1 MTAGRNNAE
10 VLSQHWCTPPK
21 YVDAIREFFSGSV
34 VLDPCSNRHSTVRAT
49 VEYSLP
55 EIDGLSARGITPPS
69 SSILHTA
76 GTAREAPRFE
86 TGSENAPRLTYNMVL
101 KCSP

>member
-1 MTAGRNNAE
+1 M
-10 VLSQHWCTPPK
+10 
-21 YVDAIREFFSGSV
+21 
-34 VLDPCSNRHSTVRAT
+34 LDPCSNRHSTVRAT

-55 EIDGLSARGITPPS
+55 EIDGLSASWNYPTIFVNPPYGRDRERGIT
-69 SSILHTA
+69 
-76 GTAREAPRFE
+76 FE